1 MKEGFTVTINHYD
14 EAIMISKAYN
24 DVSVGDAVDMC
35 RRALHGAG
43 FPNVDD
49 YFNVL

>member
-14 EAIMISKAYN
+14 EYIVIGKAHN
-24 DVSVGDAVDMC
+24 DVTTDDAVDMC

-49 YFNVL
+49 YFAV